1 MDYLRF
7 GKKDGEK
14 FVILP
19 GLALKS
25 VMGLAEGIISA
36 YALIAEK
43 YDVYLFDHVRVEPEG
58 YGISDMADDTL
69 AAFDELG
76 LDHVHLM
83 GVSMGGMV
91 SQAIALKAP
100 ERVSSLILCSTA
112 MNTAHADPAV
122 FEKWR
127 MLAEE
132 RNAPALMEAFGES
145 VYTPSFYEQYKDF
158 IIASGEGT
166 TEQDFSNFL
175 ISLGAIRGFD
185 VSGEIQKISCPVLVL
200 GAGEDLV
207 LGREAAK
214 DLIAALNCSSFIYEG
229 YGHGVYDEAPDYL
242 SHIDAFLR

>member
-7 GKKDGEK
+7 GKEDSEK

-83 GVSMGGMV
+83 GVSTV
-91 SQAIALKAP
+91 
-100 ERVSSLILCSTA
+100 
-112 MNTAHADPAV
+112 
-122 FEKWR
+122 
-127 MLAEE
+127 
-132 RNAPALMEAFGES
+132 
-145 VYTPSFYEQYKDF
+145 
-158 IIASGEGT
+158 ASEPG
-166 TEQDFSNFL
+166 SMK
-175 ISLGAIRGFD
+175 IR
-185 VSGEIQKISCPVLVL
+185 S
-200 GAGEDLV
+200 
-207 LGREAAK
+207 
-214 DLIAALNCSSFIYEG
+214 SSFLGMGIC
-229 YGHGVYDEAPDYL
+229 VMSMA
-242 SHIDAFLR
+242 RM